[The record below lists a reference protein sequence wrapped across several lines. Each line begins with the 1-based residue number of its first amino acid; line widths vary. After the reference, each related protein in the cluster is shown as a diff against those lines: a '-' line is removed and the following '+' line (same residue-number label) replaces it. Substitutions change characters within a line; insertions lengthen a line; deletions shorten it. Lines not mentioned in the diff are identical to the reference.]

1 MSGNVNANLNQFN
14 EWFSKSCGERVCLD
28 LMLFGESCGTCY
40 EIAPLLQTLGEVVL
54 LITMLLRGEGP

>member
-14 EWFSKSCGERVCLD
+14 ELCCGERVCLD
-28 LMLFGESCGTCY
+28 LMLIGESCGTCY
-40 EIAPLLQTLGEVVL
+40 VIAPLLQTLGEVVL